1 MDNNPRWAKFVS
13 KIENNPRRKL
23 ISTIKYNNDNTD
35 INSNSS
41 FRPISPLSSKSND
54 SSDNRYKSRLSPNT
68 FTFDYLA
75 KLDREQNQIKLN
87 KKNAAETIQ
96 KIVRKYLEE
105 KHKKNK
111 EKNCTDCFVMGGK
124 RKTRRVKK
132 SKKSKKI
139 KKSKKS
145 KKIRRFKK

>member
-41 FRPISPLSSKSND
+41 FRPISPLSSNSND

-68 FTFDYLA
+68 FTFDYLT
-75 KLDREQNQIKLN
+75 KLDREQNQIKVN

-96 KIVRKYLEE
+96 KIVRK
-105 KHKKNK
+105 
-111 EKNCTDCFVMGGK
+111 
-124 RKTRRVKK
+124 
-132 SKKSKKI
+132 
-139 KKSKKS
+139 
-145 KKIRRFKK
+145 